1 MVKKTARKVKVK
13 MRKLDAKTW
22 NKLKVLGS
30 QQGAMKMR
38 DLAFELG
45 LGIEESLA
53 FLREIFPDGKGA
65 VVYQSE
71 GECWV
76 DFSAGSLQYMLPV
89 SPAEWSLLQDLLEKA
104 PLTAWENSSFESIR
118 KKLHDNA
125 PLNTM
130 MQILDQIESWD
141 HEISSADQEIVNQ
154 LDEAVATHRVLAL
167 TTNEEKHY
175 TVYACK
181 VLHLEGHL
189 TLISEDAADHCLMV
203 IPLHSIQKCEA
214 ISKSGLP
221 RVTNFEIEE
230 FIAAVRS
237 MNERETRLILKIYNP
252 QAVNLFPDHH
262 FLGKPCMVTNPEG
275 DLIWAAYVEPCH
287 DLFDWVFSL
296 SRHVEILDPT
306 NFKEQYFSYLE
317 EKMRKIA

>member
-1 MVKKTARKVKVK
+1 

-22 NKLKVLGS
+22 NKLKVLGA
-30 QQGAMKMR
+30 QQGAMKMK
-38 DLAFELG
+38 DLSQELN
-45 LGIEESLA
+45 LGIEETLA
-53 FLREIFPDGKGA
+53 FLRQIFPDGKA
-65 VVYQSE
+65 AEVYE
-71 GECWV
+71 HDGDCWV

-89 SPAEWSLLQDLLEKA
+89 TPAEWTYLQKLLDKA
-104 PLTAWENSSFESIR
+104 PITSWEDPSYDGLK
-118 KKLHDNA
+118 KKLSDNG
-125 PLNTM
+125 PLDTM
-130 MQILDQIESWD
+130 MQILGQIESWD
-141 HEISSADQEIVNQ
+141 HELSQDDQFLVNA
-154 LDEAVATHRVLAL
+154 LDEAVQSGQILSIM
-167 TTNEEKHY
+167 TNDEKSY
-175 TVYACK
+175 LVYACK

-189 TLISEDAADHCLMV
+189 TLICEDSSDHCLMV
-203 IPLHSIQKCEA
+203 IPLHKIQGCEPA
-214 ISKSGLP
+214 SKTGTS

-287 DLFDWVFSL
+287 DLFDWVYSL
-296 SRHVEILDPT
+296 SHHVEILDPT
-306 NFKEQYFSYLE
+306 QFKEQYFAYLE

>member
-1 MVKKTARKVKVK
+1 

-22 NKLKVLGS
+22 NKLKVLGA
-30 QQGAMKMR
+30 QQGAMKMK
-38 DLAFELG
+38 DLAQELN

-53 FLREIFPDGKGA
+53 FLRQVFPEGKGA
-65 VVYQSE
+65 VVYESE

-89 SPAEWSLLQDLLEKA
+89 SPAEWSFLQKLLDRA
-104 PLTAWENSSFESIR
+104 PVTAWEDPSYELLK
-118 KKLHDNA
+118 KKLHDNG

-130 MQILDQIESWD
+130 MEILNQIESWD
-141 HEISSADQEIVNQ
+141 HELTQADQRLVNQ
-154 LDEAVATHRVLAL
+154 LDEAVASHQIMSI
-167 TTNEEKHY
+167 TTTEDKHY
-175 TVYACK
+175 TVFACK

-203 IPLHSIQKCEA
+203 IPLHNISTCEPV
-214 ISKSGLP
+214 SKSGTP

-237 MNERETRLILKIYNP
+237 MNEKETRLILKIYNP

-275 DLIWAAYVEPCH
+275 DLIWAAYVEPCQ

-296 SRHVEILDPT
+296 SHHVEILDPT
-306 NFKEQYFSYLE
+306 NFKEQYFAYLE

>member
-1 MVKKTARKVKVK
+1 MRKV
-13 MRKLDAKTW
+13 DAKTW
-22 NKLKVLGS
+22 NKLKVLGA
-30 QQGAMKMR
+30 QQGAMKMK
-38 DLAFELG
+38 DLAHELN
-45 LGIEESLA
+45 LGIEETLA
-53 FLREIFPDGKGA
+53 FLREIFPEGKGA
-65 VVYQSE
+65 VVYEQA

-89 SPAEWSLLQDLLEKA
+89 SPSEWSFLQKLIDRA
-104 PLTAWENSSFESIR
+104 PVTTWEDPSFETLK
-118 KKLHDNA
+118 KKLHDNG

-130 MQILDQIESWD
+130 MDILNQIESWD
-141 HEISSADQEIVNQ
+141 QELTQEDQNLVNQ
-154 LDEAVATHRVLAL
+154 LDEAVASHQILSL
-167 TTNEEKHY
+167 TTTEDKQY
-175 TVYACK
+175 SVFACK

-203 IPLHSIQKCEA
+203 IPLHNISSCEPVT
-214 ISKSGLP
+214 KSGTP

-230 FIAAVRS
+230 FIAAVRA
-237 MNERETRLILKIYNP
+237 MNEKETRLILKIYNP

-287 DLFDWVFSL
+287 DLFDWVYSL
-296 SRHVEILDPT
+296 SHHVEILDPT
-306 NFKEQYFSYLE
+306 NFKEQYFAYLE

>member
-1 MVKKTARKVKVK
+1 

-22 NKLKVLGS
+22 NKLKVLGA
-30 QQGAMKMR
+30 QQGAMKMK
-38 DLAFELG
+38 DLSHELN
-45 LGIEESLA
+45 LSIEETHA
-53 FLREIFPDGKGA
+53 FLRQIFPDGKA
-65 VVYQSE
+65 AEVYEHE

-76 DFSAGSLQYMLPV
+76 DFSAASLQYMLPV
-89 SPAEWSLLQDLLEKA
+89 TPAEWTFLQSLLDKA
-104 PLTAWENSSFESIR
+104 PITSWEDPSFEALK
-118 KKLHDNA
+118 KKLNDNA
-125 PLNTM
+125 PLDTM
-130 MQILDQIESWD
+130 MQILGQIESWD
-141 HEISSADQEIVNQ
+141 QELSQDDQFLVNT
-154 LDEAVATHRVLAL
+154 LDEAVHSHQILSVRTDD
-167 TTNEEKHY
+167 EKSY
-175 TVYACK
+175 MVFACK

-189 TLISEDAADHCLMV
+189 TLICEDSSDHCLMV
-203 IPLHSIQKCEA
+203 IPLHKIHDCTPCA
-214 ISKSGLP
+214 KSGTP

-287 DLFDWVFSL
+287 DLFDWVYSL
-296 SRHVEILDPT
+296 SHHVEILDPT
-306 NFKEQYFSYLE
+306 QFKEQYFAYLE

>member
-1 MVKKTARKVKVK
+1 

-22 NKLKVLGS
+22 NKLKVLGG
-30 QQGAMKMR
+30 QQGAMKMK
-38 DLAFELG
+38 DLASELNLDVDAT
-45 LGIEESLA
+45 LG
-53 FLREIFPDGKGA
+53 FLRQVFPDGKGA

-76 DFSAGSLQYMLPV
+76 DFVAGSMEYMLPV
-89 SPAEWSLLQDLLEKA
+89 TPSEWTFLQGLLDRAPMNAWAEPSFDSLK
-104 PLTAWENSSFESIR
+104 
-118 KKLHDNA
+118 KKLHDNN

-141 HEISSADQEIVNQ
+141 ENLSQNEQMIVNV
-154 LDEAVATHRVLAL
+154 LDEAVRTNQIHSV
-167 TTNEEKHY
+167 TTTDDKQY
-175 TVYACK
+175 TIFACK

-189 TLISEDAADHCLMV
+189 ALIAEDAGDHCLMV
-203 IPLHSIQKCEA
+203 IPVHMINTCEA
-214 ISKSGLP
+214 ITRLGSS

-237 MNERETRLILKIYNP
+237 MNEKETRLILKIYNP

-275 DLIWAAYVEPCH
+275 DLIWAAYVEPCQ
-287 DLFDWVFSL
+287 DLFDWVYSL
-296 SRHVEILDPT
+296 AHHVEILDPT
-306 NFKEQYFSYLE
+306 NFKEQYYAYLE
-317 EKMRKIA
+317 DKMRKIA

>member
-1 MVKKTARKVKVK
+1 

-22 NKLKVLGS
+22 NKLKVLGA
-30 QQGAMKMR
+30 QQGAMKMK
-38 DLAFELG
+38 DLSQELN
-45 LGIEESLA
+45 LGVEETLA
-53 FLREIFPDGKGA
+53 FLREIFPDGKA
-65 VVYQSE
+65 AEVYEHE

-89 SPAEWSLLQDLLEKA
+89 TPAEWTYLQKLLEKA
-104 PLTAWENSSFESIR
+104 PITSWEDPSFDSLK
-118 KKLHDNA
+118 KKLNDNG
-125 PLNTM
+125 PLDTM
-130 MQILDQIESWD
+130 MQILGQIESWD
-141 HEISSADQEIVNQ
+141 HELSQDDQFLVNA
-154 LDEAVATHRVLAL
+154 LDEAVHSHQILSIR
-167 TTNEEKHY
+167 TTDEKSY
-175 TVYACK
+175 LVFACK

-189 TLISEDAADHCLMV
+189 TLICEDSSDHCLMV
-203 IPLHSIQKCEA
+203 IPLHKIQSFEEA
-214 ISKSGLP
+214 SKTGTP

-296 SRHVEILDPT
+296 SHHVEILDPT
-306 NFKEQYFSYLE
+306 QFKEQYFAYLE